1 MNGKFNSL
9 LSTVTGNSQELFRGL
24 VVTEEENAE
33 LFWNFDS
40 EPVTEIFTV
49 SLWDTELM
57 TSSVQR

>member
-24 VVTEEENAE
+24 VVTQEGNTE